1 MATLTSGQSIADAV
15 EDQEDE
21 QSNHLQ
27 HYADNFDRL
36 CRLCLSTDQL
46 VTIYSNVQGRNVYY
60 VRNFVKFA
68 LDLLAIKINKHDML
82 PNFICQHC
90 ERSLCII
97 FKFKKKC
104 DRSLAILK
112 CVQDSMSKQ
121 DKVVVPEA
129 DLQQKPKIQRKRK
142 RRAASKVVNCE
153 EILKQLPA
161 GINIGKVS
169 KNEDVTVADKCTVEQ
184 EPDMIVVEQPPS
196 ISYYENGIE
205 SALDQNESEDPI
217 HVGDQ
222 NISVSTELQYEQAY
236 GDDQIDPEAY
246 LKEEKKIA
254 QAKIEGEL
262 LELLDIDHHE
272 LDTEKNKSNGRRRA
286 VCPVCGAMVNNV
298 KSHLVVHSNVR
309 PHQCDRCPKSFTTR
323 NKLQSHTNSVHL
335 RKRDFKCDVCG
346 KAFLEKNNLKG
357 HMRIHSGERNYTCD
371 ICGKSFL
378 FAGTL
383 RCHKLTHSQE
393 KNHECQICG
402 KLFLMRTTLN
412 KHLNVHTDERP
423 HKCDLCDKRF
433 RTSTHKVVH
442 MRTHTGEKPLGCYIC
457 EMSFAHHKARSVH
470 MKTKHPED
478 LVKLGLID
486 DRGHLKV

>member
-1 MATLTSGQSIADAV
+1 MATLTSEQTIADEV
-15 EDQEDE
+15 GDQVDE
-21 QSNHLQ
+21 QSNRLQ
-27 HYADNFDRL
+27 FYADNFDRL

-46 VTIYSNVQGRNVYY
+46 VAIYSNVQGRNVYY

-68 LDLLAIKINKHDML
+68 LDLLAVKINKHDKL
-82 PNFICQHC
+82 PNFVCQRC

-97 FKFKKKC
+97 FKFKQKC
-104 DRSLAILK
+104 DRSLAILQR
-112 CVQDSMSKQ
+112 VQESMSKQ
-121 DKVVVPEA
+121 KKVDAPEA
-129 DLQQKPKIQRKRK
+129 DDQEKPKLQRKRK
-142 RRAASKVVNCE
+142 RRAVSKLVNCE

-161 GINIGKVS
+161 GINVGKVG
-169 KNEDVTVADKCTVEQ
+169 KNGGVTVADKCTVEQ
-184 EPDMIVVEQPPS
+184 EPNMIIVEQTAS
-196 ISYYENGIE
+196 ISYFESGIE
-205 SALDQNESEDPI
+205 PALDQNEPEDPI
-217 HVGDQ
+217 HVGEQ
-222 NISVSTELQYEQAY
+222 NIGVSSEQDH
-236 GDDQIDPEAY
+236 GNEQLDPGAIP
-246 LKEEKKIA
+246 EEEQKIA
-254 QAKIEGEL
+254 PPKIEEEQL
-262 LELLDIDHHE
+262 LELLEIDHHE
-272 LDTEKNKSNGRRRA
+272 LETEKNKSNGRRRA
-286 VCPVCGAMVNNV
+286 VCPICGAMVNNV

-383 RCHKLTHSQE
+383 RCHKLTHTQE

-423 HKCDLCDKRF
+423 HKCDLCEKRF